1 MAPAPIEGAMAKCPL
16 IDQLCLVGMNL
27 TQPVMILTLTA
38 EALDMPRQTVERE
51 LLIMLDA
58 VNSDLEDHEKV
69 AKLIIT
75 SDSWTI
81 DNGFLTPTLKVK
93 RNLIEAN
100 YAGLVE
106 RESANRRAL
115 LVWL

>member
-1 MAPAPIEGAMAKCPL
+1 MAKSAL

-38 EALDMPRQTVERE
+38 DALDQPRQTVERE
-51 LLIMLDA
+51 LLTVLDA
-58 VNSDLEDHEKV
+58 VNADLEDHEKI

-93 RNLIEAN
+93 RNLVEAN
-100 YAGLVE
+100 YAGMIE
-106 RESANRRAL
+106 REAANRRAV
-115 LVWL
+115 LVWV

>member
-1 MAPAPIEGAMAKCPL
+1 LEL
-16 IDQLCLVGMNL
+16 
-27 TQPVMILTLTA
+27 
-38 EALDMPRQTVERE
+38 PRQSVERE
-51 LLIMLDA
+51 LLTLLDTI
-58 VNSDLEDHEKV
+58 NSDLEDHEKV

-93 RNLIEAN
+93 RNLVEAN

-106 RESANRRAL
+106 REAANRRTL
-115 LVWL
+115 LVWV